1 MSESRMARTTIS
13 IEQGIFALA
22 KKRMER
28 LRIRSFSHYVE
39 LLLDKDIRQGG
50 SLTVVK
56 EESPEYARP
65 TRTLRVR
72 AAHQPQAGHRTPP
85 EVPKDSQRKN
95 RSPKVKRDIQA

>member
-1 MSESRMARTTIS
+1 MSDGRMARTTIS
-13 IEQGIFALA
+13 IEREIFALA
-22 KKRMER
+22 KTRMRR

-56 EESPEYARP
+56 EEAPKYTSS

-72 AAHQPQAGHRTPP
+72 REHLTERPIPPADPPAQPRKSRSP
-85 EVPKDSQRKN
+85 EVKP
-95 RSPKVKRDIQA
+95 DIPA